1 MEKIRVVG
9 ISASPR
15 HANTEQMVKEALEM
29 SKINGLITTEFIS
42 LAGKKIYGCANC
54 RACIKKGKCVLKDDW
69 EEMIKP
75 LIDPVPDGVIF
86 GSPVYFYSMNSQ
98 ARAYLERCTS
108 LFKSQN
114 FAEAKST
121 PPNWNQTVAGVLA
134 VGYDRNGGQ
143 EHTMSTALHF
153 FLSTGFIVVGAG
165 HFGYIGAPG
174 WLMGDSTKTSVR
186 NDISIGMPAARI
198 IGRRVAET
206 AMIQQ
211 MGYGAAISLLRKCE
225 GDEGNIE
232 PVR

>member
-1 MEKIRVVG
+1 MENIKLVG

-15 HANTEQMVKEALEM
+15 HANTEEMVKEALEA
-29 SKINGLITTEFIS
+29 SRINKFITTEFIS
-42 LAGKKIYGCANC
+42 LAGKKIHGCTNC
-54 RACIKKGKCVLKDDW
+54 RACIKTGKCVLKDDW

-75 LIDPVPDGVIF
+75 LINPIPDGVIF
-86 GSPVYFYSMNSQ
+86 GAPVYFYSMNSQ

-114 FAEAKST
+114 FIEAKSI
-121 PPNWNQTVAGVLA
+121 PPNWNQTVAGVVT

-153 FLSTGFIVVGAG
+153 FLSTGFVVVGVG

-206 AMIQQ
+206 AIIHK
-211 MGYGAAISLLRKCE
+211 MGYSAVSSLLRECK
-225 GDEGNIE
+225 DD
-232 PVR
+232 